1 MDEALSLPSE
11 VAARVALRTQQIIA
25 HESGVTNTI
34 DPLLRTQQI
43 IAHESGVTN
52 TIDPLGGSYY
62 LEALTNR
69 LEEEAYRIFEEIEAL
84 GGVVPAIEVGY
95 FQRKIAESAYKYQ
108 RAIDS
113 GDRTIVG
120 ANKYQLDEPLRIP
133 LLRLDPEGERRQRQR
148 LARVRRER
156 DNEELRRRLQALRE
170 AAKGSENHAKVAGAS
185 AITMLQL
192 LVEAGIQPDV
202 VTSGAGD
209 VDDAFL
215 VVLTGAL
222 LHDLGNQIHREE
234 HAHWGIYLALPILD
248 RLMPLIYEDPEQRKA
263 GLVAV
268 ADGCDLTKGRGRMAF
283 DLGNI
288 NIHTVSALSIEE
300 VVIAEGKEYPVEI
313 VVLMCNSAG
322 IFQVQ
327 ETLTEKILH
336 SPLAGHVTVR
346 ATTQPEDR
354 PIDARIVHSI
364 SLKGRDFVTT

>member
-1 MDEALSLPSE
+1 MPKRIEVTREERKYQNRGVEIDLP
-11 VAARVALRTQQIIA
+11 AAY
-25 HESGVTNTI
+25 
-34 DPLLRTQQI
+34 D
-43 IAHESGVTN
+43 
-52 TIDPLGGSYY
+52 D
-62 LEALTNR
+62 
-69 LEEEAYRIFEEIEAL
+69 LEEESIKAIQDALSPYPKAWQMYEILVA
-84 GGVVPAIEVGY
+84 
-95 FQRKIAESAYKYQ
+95 
-108 RAIDS
+108 
-113 GDRTIVG
+113 
-120 ANKYQLDEPLRIP
+120 
-133 LLRLDPEGERRQRQR
+133 DPEVRANWDMADYIAVTKLHFNDHGEI
-148 LARVRRER
+148 
-156 DNEELRRRLQALRE
+156 
-170 AAKGSENHAKVAGAS
+170 HAKVAAAS
-185 AITMLQL
+185 AITMLKL

-209 VDDAFL
+209 LDDAFL

-234 HAHWGIYLALPILD
+234 HAHWGVYLALPILD
-248 RLMPLIYEDPEQRKA
+248 RLMPQVYEDPEQRIELRSFILHSIHCHGVEPEPLTLEA

-300 VVIAEGKEYPVEI
+300 VMIARGEEYPVEV

-327 ETLTEKILH
+327 ETLTDKILH

-354 PIDARIVHSI
+354 PIDTRIVHSI

>member
-1 MDEALSLPSE
+1 MPKRIEVKREERKYQNRGVEIDLPQVYDE
-11 VAARVALRTQQIIA
+11 
-25 HESGVTNTI
+25 
-34 DPLLRTQQI
+34 
-43 IAHESGVTN
+43 
-52 TIDPLGGSYY
+52 
-62 LEALTNR
+62 LEARCIDVIYETLKPYPKATR
-69 LEEEAYRIFEEIEAL
+69 MYEILVGDLEVRANWDMADYIAVTKLNFNDHGEI
-84 GGVVPAIEVGY
+84 
-95 FQRKIAESAYKYQ
+95 
-108 RAIDS
+108 
-113 GDRTIVG
+113 
-120 ANKYQLDEPLRIP
+120 
-133 LLRLDPEGERRQRQR
+133 
-148 LARVRRER
+148 
-156 DNEELRRRLQALRE
+156 
-170 AAKGSENHAKVAGAS
+170 HAKVAGAS

-248 RLMPLIYEDPEQRKA
+248 RLMPLIYEDPEQRIELRSFILHSIHCHGVEPEPLTLEA

-300 VVIAEGKEYPVEI
+300 VLIAEGKEYPVEI

-327 ETLTEKILH
+327 ETLTDKILH